1 MSLIDSKVWQGYF
14 ILYIMVK
21 FREIVVVFCVFIF
34 FNGTQP
40 LHLRA
45 QPFVWKVGKDGW
57 VISKKKESSECEKF
71 FAIGTWHVPG
81 YSFTNSPEADEKTYR
96 ENAALFRKK
105 SEPFNMLFVTP
116 GTQKDYMADKI
127 HILNPFSP
135 MLHAYLDKIPGLP
148 DGNDKDYYRSRAIK
162 AHVNSPEFE
171 EYLDTEMRKLL
182 GNLPNDKYIFSH
194 IDEIAL
200 GGVGKW
206 AVPPSVG
213 EEISSRLKKQDK
225 GALIFVDLLGHC
237 KGSTYLFEENYI
249 KKYGALPE
257 NPPYELV
264 DPEARNCKIP
274 LLGFFHAYNGHPVY
288 QFSNG
293 EYSYVDYDF
302 ETLKSIWYENTRLI
316 ALGYKNNGDVFG
328 INAFR
333 DYFTYP
339 VLSGITVD
347 ALKAGLGEKT
357 PLWIYFDGNGYARP
371 PEMTPQEYI
380 SSVKCQIYT
389 SIIHGATGILFWNDW
404 RKTPEVFD
412 ALLPMLKELND
423 NLPIVKLKTKHWK
436 ANNDLHVSIKESKEG
451 QQYIIA
457 SNTSKTDVLSI
468 NIPQVNKKELQPLEV
483 YIASFR

>member
-1 MSLIDSKVWQGYF
+1 MNDMKLIYIALLLLIIDMYPVGLQAQHFNWKAGRDAWIMSQKTG
-14 ILYIMVK
+14 
-21 FREIVVVFCVFIF
+21 
-34 FNGTQP
+34 
-40 LHLRA
+40 
-45 QPFVWKVGKDGW
+45 
-57 VISKKKESSECEKF
+57 SSEYEKF

-81 YSFTNSPEADEKTYR
+81 YTFTNSPEADEQAYR
-96 ENAALFRKK
+96 ENAALFQKK
-105 SEPFNMLFVTP
+105 SEPFNMFFVTP

-135 MLHAYLDKIPGLP
+135 MLHAYIDKIPGLP
-148 DGNDKDYYRSRAIK
+148 EGDDKDYYRSRAIK
-162 AHVNSPEFE
+162 EHVNSPEFE
-171 EYLDTEMRKLL
+171 QYLDAEIKKISE
-182 GNLPNDKYIFSH
+182 NLPNKKYIYSH

-213 EEISSRLKKQDK
+213 AKINSRLKKQDK
-225 GALIFVDLLGHC
+225 NALVFVDLLGHC
-237 KGSTYLFEENYI
+237 KGSTYFFEQNYL
-249 KKYGALPE
+249 KEHGALPD
-257 NPPYELV
+257 NPPYELI

-274 LLGFFHAYNGHPVY
+274 LLGFFQSHDGIPVY

-293 EYSYVDYDF
+293 EYSYTDYDF

-316 ALGYKNNGDVFG
+316 AQGYKNNGDVFG

-333 DYFTYP
+333 DYFAHP

-357 PLWIYFDGNGYARP
+357 PVWIYFDGNGYARP

-380 SSVKCQIYT
+380 NHVKCQIYT

-412 ALLPMLKELND
+412 TLLPMLKELND
-423 NLPIVKLKTKHWK
+423 NLPIVKLETKHWK
-436 ANNDLHVSIKESKEG
+436 AHDNLHIMIKESKDG
-451 QQYIIA
+451 QKYIIA
-457 SNTSKTDVLSI
+457 SNTSTTDVLSI
-468 NIPQVNKKELQPLEV
+468 DIPEVNKKELQPLEV
-483 YIASFR
+483 YITSFK